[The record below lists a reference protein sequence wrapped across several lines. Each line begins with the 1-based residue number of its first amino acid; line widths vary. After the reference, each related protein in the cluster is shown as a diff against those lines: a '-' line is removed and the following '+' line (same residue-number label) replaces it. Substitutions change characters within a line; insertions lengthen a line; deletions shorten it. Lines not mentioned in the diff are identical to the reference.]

1 MKGRLRKA
9 YRSKTYPAKYRQ
21 IAKAFRKGALNT
33 SDTDPEMKRMGIFTA
48 KMLNTVASMQDKR
61 DQTRPDSKRDK

>member
-1 MKGRLRKA
+1 
-9 YRSKTYPAKYRQ
+9 
-21 IAKAFRKGALNT
+21 
-33 SDTDPEMKRMGIFTA
+33 MKRMGIFTA